1 MSRRAGIRREGQAE
15 CRLAAKEET
24 SLMNAGSAAVAQDLN
39 GETGAWRGRV
49 EEGEVVEEPEAEE
62 PEAEGPEAEGPV
74 AEEAVAEAEEPEAEE
89 PEAEEPEAEEPEEE
103 EEPTDALLAARTA
116 QRNAIRGARALGS
129 RYARSQPRRS
139 SPTGRFAE
147 SPPSPIRR
155 IPLQAGTP

>member
-1 MSRRAGIRREGQAE
+1 
-15 CRLAAKEET
+15 
-24 SLMNAGSAAVAQDLN
+24 MNAGSAAVAQDLN

-74 AEEAVAEAEEPEAEE
+74 PEEAVAEAEEPEAEEPEAEE

-116 QRNAIRGARALGS
+116 QRNAIRGARAAWLPL
-129 RYARSQPRRS
+129 RAIA
-139 SPTGRFAE
+139 AE
-147 SPPSPIRR
+147 ALLSHGQVRR
-155 IPLQAGTP
+155 IATVPNPTNPATSGNPLMP